1 MSSANYRRC
10 GRKNFV
16 SYRGSGCRDITKE
29 GGVESGKYLLSCYN
43 LEGCSFDVVRS
54 EYQRRCMV
62 LTSLLVAKRMTS
74 SRIERWGKSDLP
86 RKKFDGRQIRNIVT
100 SSMGVARSRGS
111 CSRMTY
117 GDLMSV
123 VNIME
128 TFKTDLAYQM
138 MQYEGMCIHKVD
150 PTNL

>member
-1 MSSANYRRC
+1 
-10 GRKNFV
+10 
-16 SYRGSGCRDITKE
+16 
-29 GGVESGKYLLSCYN
+29 
-43 LEGCSFDVVRS
+43 
-54 EYQRRCMV
+54 
-62 LTSLLVAKRMTS
+62 
-74 SRIERWGKSDLP
+74 
-86 RKKFDGRQIRNIVT
+86 
-100 SSMGVARSRGS
+100 MGVARSRGS